1 MTPRVVSE
9 RVYLRAVVALGLAA
23 FVPSGFALSFGAEQV
38 TSYLGQP
45 LRMSI
50 PLLGAAGD
58 SLEARCF
65 RLSHTQRNDGVA
77 TLLNGRVELQTSTR
91 SPTLVVRSARAIDD
105 PVISFAVESVCDAPI
120 RREYTVL
127 LDPPPVRATPIS
139 PPTSAASTTAGSNAS
154 STVTV

>member
-23 FVPSGFALSFGAEQV
+23 FAPSGFALSFGAEQV

-58 SLEARCF
+58 SLQARCF
-65 RLSHTQRNDGVA
+65 RVASSSRADGLSSVSQARIELDLGNTPR
-77 TLLNGRVELQTSTR
+77 LL
-91 SPTLVVRSARAIDD
+91 VRSARSIDE
-105 PVISFAVESVCDAPI
+105 PVVRVARHPRDRTARIEHQPMRVSAP
-120 RREYTVL
+120 
-127 LDPPPVRATPIS
+127 
-139 PPTSAASTTAGSNAS
+139 G
-154 STVTV
+154 